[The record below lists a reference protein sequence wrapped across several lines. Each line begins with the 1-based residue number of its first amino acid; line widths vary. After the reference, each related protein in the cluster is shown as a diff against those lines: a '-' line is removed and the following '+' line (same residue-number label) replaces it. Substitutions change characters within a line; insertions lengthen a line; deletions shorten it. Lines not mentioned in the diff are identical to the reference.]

1 MNLNPVKKTAMKY
14 PLILK
19 ALSALVLS
27 TVPLEAGTLFRSGAD
42 AQLVLGQS
50 DFTST
55 GSSAA
60 AIYVADPQGIC
71 VDPVTGKVFV
81 ADHFNHRV
89 LRYGSAETLLNGAAA
104 EIVLGQGGFLASAPG
119 TTEKTMREPFDVAID
134 ADGNLWVADTGNH
147 RVLRFDDAATIA
159 TGAAATRVFGQ
170 PNMTSSASGTD
181 ADQLNRPS
189 SLDFDNAGNLYI
201 GDGDNARVLIH
212 LNPDAK
218 SDGAA
223 ADVLLGQA
231 DFAAPSFATSQEILH
246 YPGGLAV
253 DANGT
258 LFVSGLVTNRIL
270 VWENA
275 ATLGNGAPADRVIGQ
290 ASFTAMASGL
300 SQSKFLAPQHLAID
314 GEGTLYVADTGNNRV
329 LIFRN
334 AADLSGE
341 VPANAVLGQADFNTK
356 VTATTAAGMNAPGG
370 VALDNGGRLIVGD
383 GGNSR
388 SLFFTPL
395 LTRPDVSILT
405 NAGTRI
411 GEDILDAT
419 GASQMITVKT
429 TSRKPAHPLRIGNDG
444 TETESFLLTGSAGAA
459 KFKLS
464 YYTGGGANVTAAIL
478 TGLHETGDLGVG
490 EEANY
495 EIRLKPKK
503 TDKKANA
510 TVFFSAESLL
520 DGEIDRVQTTTKYQ
534 PKR

>member
-1 MNLNPVKKTAMKY
+1 MNPNPVKTTAMKY

-50 DFTST
+50 DFIST
-55 GSSAA
+55 GSSDA

-89 LRYGSAETLLNGAAA
+89 LRYASAETLTNGAAA
-104 EIVLGQGGFLASAPG
+104 EIVLGQSAFLASTPG

-170 PNMTSSASGTD
+170 PNLATATSGTD

-189 SLDFDNAGNLYI
+189 ALDFDATGNLYI
-201 GDGDNARVLIH
+201 ADGDNARVLIH
-212 LNPDAK
+212 LNPAAK

-231 DFAAPSFATSQEILH
+231 TYGAPSFMTSQQNLH

-253 DANGT
+253 DGNGT
-258 LFVSGLVTNRIL
+258 LFVSSYATHRIL

-275 ATLGNGAPADRVIGQ
+275 AALADGALADRVIGQ
-290 ASFTAMASGL
+290 ANFTGMAGGL
-300 SQSKFLAPQHLAID
+300 SQSEFNFPQHLAID
-314 GEGTLYVADTGNNRV
+314 AEGTLFVADQGNHRV

-334 AADLSGE
+334 AAELSGE
-341 VPANAVLGQADFNTK
+341 VPADAVQGQEDFDSNS
-356 VTATTAAGMNAPGG
+356 ATLTPSGMNSPGG
-370 VALDNGGRLIVGD
+370 VGLDNSGRLIVGD
-383 GGNSR
+383 GGNGR
-388 SLFFTPL
+388 VLFFPIQR
-395 LTRPDVSILT
+395 TRPDLSIIPDSG
-405 NAGTRI
+405 ARI

-419 GASQMITVKT
+419 GALQSLTVKT
-429 TSRKPAHPLRIGNDG
+429 TSRKMFYHLGVANDG
-444 TETESFLLTGSAGAA
+444 NGIEAFLLKGSASAP

-464 YYTGGGANVTAAIL
+464 YYSGGGANITAAIL
-478 TGLHETGDLGVG
+478 TGLYETDDLAVG
-490 EEANY
+490 EETDY

-503 TDKKANA
+503 KDKKAKA
-510 TVFFSAESLL
+510 TVYFTAESLL
-520 DGEIDRVQTTTKYQ
+520 DGELDRVQTTTKYQ